1 MWCTQGFAKDD
12 TIGRVR
18 WGCKP
23 QVAGMQCP
31 GRWEAVPSPFTFS
44 ARLVVSMALF
54 PTCLGTWSLGTLPA
68 TVGCHLQ
75 TMPTCSVVS
84 GPWPK
89 RVSTGWVVTP
99 SGSRGKEKTEGSDVW
114 PAPAVHNS
122 LSSVLVALITERDRL
137 RDLHQ
142 GSELS
147 RMAVSS
153 GTWQLTGG
161 RA

>member
-18 WGCKP
+18 WGSKP

-31 GRWEAVPSPFTFS
+31 GHQEAVPSPLMFT

-75 TMPTCSVVS
+75 TMPTCSAVS
-84 GPWPK
+84 GPWLK
-89 RVSTGWVVTP
+89 RVCTGWVVAP
-99 SGSRGKEKTEGSDVW
+99 GGSRSQEKKGLT
-114 PAPAVHNS
+114 
-122 LSSVLVALITERDRL
+122 
-137 RDLHQ
+137 
-142 GSELS
+142 
-147 RMAVSS
+147 S
-153 GTWQLTGG
+153 GLPRQCTTPLAASWLPSPQNGID
-161 RA
+161 

>member
-1 MWCTQGFAKDD
+1 MGVQASSCRDAMPWTLGS
-12 TIGRVR
+12 
-18 WGCKP
+18 
-23 QVAGMQCP
+23 CP
-31 GRWEAVPSPFTFS
+31 FTLTFS

-122 LSSVLVALITERDRL
+122 LSSVLVALTTERDRL